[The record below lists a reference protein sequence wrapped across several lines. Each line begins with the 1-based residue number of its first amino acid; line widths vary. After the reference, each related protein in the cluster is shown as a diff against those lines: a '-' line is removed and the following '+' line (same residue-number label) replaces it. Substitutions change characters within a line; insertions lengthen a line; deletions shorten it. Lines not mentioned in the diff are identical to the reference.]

1 MKHSLLCLQ
10 AGLVSY
16 TEGLALQNQARTM
29 IKDEKYD
36 GVLLLMEHRPV
47 ITAGR
52 SGGRENLIT
61 SLRELKESGIEFIES
76 DRGGNITCHNPG
88 QLVGYPI
95 LNLSQWRE
103 DVHWYVEQ
111 LEEVLIQTL
120 AAYGVLAG
128 RKARYTGVWVEN
140 RKIAAIGVGVRNWIT
155 GHGFALNVH
164 NDLNLFRAIIPCG
177 IEEFSVTSL
186 QGQGVS
192 TDVTKVAEFL
202 TEKFAEVFY
211 SEMEDL
217 TPKGV
222 VVQA

>member
-1 MKHSLLCLQ
+1 M
-10 AGLVSY
+10 
-16 TEGLALQNQARTM
+16 
-29 IKDEKYD
+29 
-36 GVLLLMEHRPV
+36 
-47 ITAGR
+47 
-52 SGGRENLIT
+52 
-61 SLRELKESGIEFIES
+61 
-76 DRGGNITCHNPG
+76 
-88 QLVGYPI
+88 
-95 LNLSQWRE
+95 
-103 DVHWYVEQ
+103 HWYVEQ